1 MVLDQHMRSS
11 MHRNEARTV
20 LVLPGAMATIRAVGP
35 GQDLFPKKTLLPF
48 SYPPVA
54 QSVQQNLS
62 CAQSADPI
70 PRGIRIRICASG
82 HGVDVREQLKV
93 N

>member
-11 MHRNEARTV
+11 MHTGKAPTV
-20 LVLPGAMATIRAVGP
+20 LVLPGAVATVRAIRP
-35 GQDLFPKKTLLPF
+35 GQDLFPEETLLPF
-48 SYPPVA
+48 SHPPVA

-62 CAQSADPI
+62 SAQSADPI

-82 HGVDVREQLKV
+82 HGVDVREQFKV